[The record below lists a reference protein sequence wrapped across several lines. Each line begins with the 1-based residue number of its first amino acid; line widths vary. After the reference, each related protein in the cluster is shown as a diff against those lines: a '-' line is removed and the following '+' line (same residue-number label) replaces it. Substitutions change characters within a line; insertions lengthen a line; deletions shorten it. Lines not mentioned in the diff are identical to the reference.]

1 MKPDL
6 KVKPLYEDTQIPVRA
21 NPTDSGADVFAHNIK
36 KKFVMK
42 RSNDYYDDQREVED
56 KSDLNFPL
64 VLRSGERALVGTGI
78 AATVGEGY
86 EIQVRSRSGIP
97 LKVGVIVGNAPGT
110 IDVEFRGEIGIILI
124 NASKVTQT
132 FNKGDRIAQIV
143 VAPVVIPNMVIVED
157 LDKTARG
164 DGGFGSTGKN

>member
-36 KKFVMK
+36 KIFFAKEGGEICFENK
-42 RSNDYYDDQREVED
+42 AL
-56 KSDLNFPL
+56 LNFPL
-64 VLRSGERALVGTGI
+64 QLKSGERALIGTGI
-78 AATVGEGY
+78 AATVGNGY

-110 IDVEFRGEIGIILI
+110 VDESFRGEIGIILI
-124 NASKVTQT
+124 NTSSVIQT

-157 LDKTARG
+157 LDKTDRG
-164 DGGFGSTGKN
+164 EGGFGSTGKN